1 MKCVLITQY
10 DASDPHQFSGTPY
23 YLRKALVGAGLE
35 VAVCDRLSDPYRNYY
50 RVKRIV
56 YRSLFSR
63 TYLRGLELRVL
74 KAYAEQVDR
83 FLSKTGCDVLISLM
97 PDPVALL
104 NTNKPIVYIND
115 ATFAN
120 IVDFYPYTTHLCD
133 ETMHAGHKVEQSV
146 LGRAKLSIFSSHW
159 AAHSAITDYSVTEED
174 RVKVI
179 PFGANIESNISDADI
194 GRVVTARGNGVCRL
208 LFIGRE
214 WESKGGPLAV
224 SVTRSLNQQGLKTEL
239 HVVGCTPSEQPP
251 PYVKVHG
258 FISKRNSV
266 DLARLCDLFRSCHF
280 LILPTR
286 AECCAVVLAEASS
299 FGLPSLT
306 TNVGGNSTAIRN
318 GHNGQTFGLCDGP
331 DSYSSFICKH
341 FNDWKAY
348 EQLAYSSFLE
358 SSSRLNWVSFG
369 RRIRELIQDYCF

>member
-1 MKCVLITQY
+1 
-10 DASDPHQFSGTPY
+10 
-23 YLRKALVGAGLE
+23 
-35 VAVCDRLSDPYRNYY
+35 
-50 RVKRIV
+50 
-56 YRSLFSR
+56 
-63 TYLRGLELRVL
+63 
-74 KAYAEQVDR
+74 
-83 FLSKTGCDVLISLM
+83 M

-120 IVDFYPYTTHLCD
+120 VVDFYPYTTNLCD
-133 ETMHAGHKVEQSV
+133 ETLRAGHRVEQNV
-146 LGRAKLSIFSSHW
+146 LKRARLTIFSSHW
-159 AAHSAITDYSVTEED
+159 AAHSAIADYSVTED

-179 PFGANIESNISDADI
+179 PFGANIESNISETDI
-194 GRVVTARGNGVCRL
+194 GRVVSARGNGVCRL

-214 WESKGGPLAV
+214 WDCKGGPLAV
-224 SVTRSLNQQGLKTEL
+224 SVTRSLNEQGLKTEL
-239 HVVGCTPSEQPP
+239 HVVGCRPSGKFP

-318 GHNGQTFGLCDGP
+318 GYNGQTFGLSDGP

-341 FNDWKAY
+341 FNDRKAY

-358 SSSRLNWVSFG
+358 YSSRLNWVSFG